1 MKPIVELDSVSIELG
16 KERIVEQLSFSL
28 NEGDIG
34 CLLGPSGCGK
44 TTLLRTIAGFS
55 EVTSGSIRL
64 YGEEVASTKV
74 QMPTEQRQ
82 IGMMFQD
89 FALFPH
95 LTVEENIAFGIN
107 NWSKVEQ
114 KQRVKQLLQRVDLT
128 GYQSRYPHELS
139 GGQQQRI
146 ALARALAPKPKLMLL
161 DEPFSSLDA
170 ELRELLAQDVRNL
183 LKEEGITALLVTHD
197 QQEAFAMAD
206 KAGVMYAGQLLQWNT
221 PYELYHQPEHEL
233 VADFIGRGVL
243 LNGQIKS
250 HQLHSALGVIDH
262 EVLCD
267 QDDHDVTFLVRPDDV
282 LIVSTEQPHRLQAK
296 VVGRGFRGSHYLYT
310 LALDNHEHVLA
321 VGPSHQPLQS
331 GQMVGINVD
340 FDHLVVFDSNICQ
353 LPD

>member
-1 MKPIVELDSVSIELG
+1 MKPLVELDSVSIELG

-55 EVTSGSIRL
+55 EVASGAIRL
-64 YGEEVASTKV
+64 YGEEVASVKT

-107 NWSKVEQ
+107 TWSKTDQ
-114 KQRVKQLLQRVDLT
+114 KQRVQQLLQRVDLA
-128 GYQSRYPHELS
+128 GYQHRYPHELS

-243 LNGQIKS
+243 LNGQIQS

-282 LIVSTEQPHRLQAK
+282 LIVPIDQPHRLQAQ

-321 VGPSHQPLQS
+321 VGPSHQPLS
-331 GQMVGINVD
+331 AGQMVGINVD

>member
-1 MKPIVELDSVSIELG
+1 MSALLTLKDVAIELG
-16 KERIVEQLSFSL
+16 GQRIVDEL
-28 NEGDIG
+28 NFALEPGDIG
-34 CLLGPSGCGK
+34 CLMGPSGCGK
-44 TTLLRTIAGFS
+44 TTLLRAIAGFS
-55 EVTSGSIRL
+55 PVTRGTIELHGEVVSANGKSL
-64 YGEEVASTKV
+64 
-74 QMPTEQRQ
+74 PTEQRQ
-82 IGMMFQD
+82 VGMMFQD

-95 LTVEENIAFGIN
+95 LNVADNIRFGIEHL
-107 NWSKVEQ
+107 SAEAQ
-114 KQRVKQLLQRVDLT
+114 QQRITELLQRIDLN
-128 GYQSRYPHELS
+128 GYQKRYPHELS

-170 ELRELLAQDVRNL
+170 ELRELLAQDVRQL

-221 PYELYHQPEHEL
+221 PYSLYHEPEHQL

-243 LNGQIKS
+243 IPGKIRDN
-250 HQLHSALGVIDH
+250 QLHCALGVIDH

-267 QDDHDVTFLVRPDDV
+267 QGDHDVTFLVRPDDV
-282 LIVSTEQPHRLQAK
+282 IISDRDNADLRAI

-310 LALDNHEHVLA
+310 LELPDTSQVLA
-321 VGPSHQPLQS
+321 VGASHQPLSEGTQ
-331 GQMVGINVD
+331 VGINVD
-340 FDHLVVFDSNICQ
+340 FDHLVVFDSNVCE